1 METYLSWTGSQQ
13 PAESF
18 DTAAPGNGQKS
29 FPAGSYEFRSGTSLQ
44 KISQAGMHVFSANP
58 AG

>member
-1 METYLSWTGSQQ
+1 METYLSWAGLQQ

-18 DTAAPGNGQKS
+18 DTAAPSNGQKS
-29 FPAGSYEFRSGTSLQ
+29 FPAGTYEFRSSASLQ